1 MRQNDGLRGFIVDSF
16 EQLTLRMITAERKG
30 IDLDFTKHFL
40 LIKSE
45 KKHWKLKKQGK
56 ILIFYIFTKQFR
68 YVMLNTLKLLNVT
81 KIIVQFIK

>member
-30 IDLDFTKHFL
+30 VDLDFTKHFL

-45 KKHWKLKKQGK
+45 KTLKILKKQGK
-56 ILIFYIFTKQFR
+56 NFDFLYLYKTVSLC
-68 YVMLNTLKLLNVT
+68 YA
-81 KIIVQFIK
+81 

>member
-1 MRQNDGLRGFIVDSF
+1 MDSF

-45 KKHWKLKKQGK
+45 KNIENTEKTGK
-56 ILIFYIFTKQFR
+56 NFDFLYLYKTVSLC
-68 YVMLNTLKLLNVT
+68 YA
-81 KIIVQFIK
+81 

>member
-45 KKHWKLKKQGK
+45 KK
-56 ILIFYIFTKQFR
+56 
-68 YVMLNTLKLLNVT
+68 TLKAEKTGKNFDFLYLYKTVSLCYA
-81 KIIVQFIK
+81 

>member
-45 KKHWKLKKQGK
+45 KNIENTEKTGKK
-56 ILIFYIFTKQFR
+56 F
-68 YVMLNTLKLLNVT
+68 
-81 KIIVQFIK
+81 